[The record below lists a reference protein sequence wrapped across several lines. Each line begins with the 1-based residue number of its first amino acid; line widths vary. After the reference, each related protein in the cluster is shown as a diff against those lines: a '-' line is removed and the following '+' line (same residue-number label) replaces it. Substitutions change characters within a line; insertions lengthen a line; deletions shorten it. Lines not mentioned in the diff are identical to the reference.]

1 MKAIERCG
9 CEKAAVYEL
18 LRTDMV
24 GGPAQVFTR
33 YHEKNIT
40 CIRSHVYEEK
50 GKLTK
55 GVIDYDANA
64 LYLYCSG
71 DLMPCGKATLVV
83 NKKPYDRKQFAKF
96 SKDVLKGKVFGFAQV
111 DIEVPDELYD
121 KLSEMS
127 PLFVVQ
133 EIPDHDIP
141 EEMKSIRKKLAEN
154 SEGDK
159 KVTGCYEGKKDPFIY
174 SLE

>member
-64 LYLYCSG
+64 
-71 DLMPCGKATLVV
+71 GKCL
-83 NKKPYDRKQFAKF
+83 
-96 SKDVLKGKVFGFAQV
+96 
-111 DIEVPDELYD
+111 
-121 KLSEMS
+121 
-127 PLFVVQ
+127 
-133 EIPDHDIP
+133 
-141 EEMKSIRKKLAEN
+141 
-154 SEGDK
+154 
-159 KVTGCYEGKKDPFIY
+159 
-174 SLE
+174 